1 MKRCQAVTYVY
12 PTQSDEI
19 VLVLYEEKFL
29 LVFRVAIV
37 RATVLLRYDDVG
49 NSERIS
55 GLGKKSV
62 MLEMLFSKSFPTA
75 SLWKE
80 KNKQM
85 EDFW

>member
-1 MKRCQAVTYVY
+1 MY

-29 LVFRVAIV
+29 LVFRVTIV

-49 NSERIS
+49 NCERIS

>member
-1 MKRCQAVTYVY
+1 MY

-49 NSERIS
+49 NCERIS

-75 SLWKE
+75 SLWEE